1 MTIKD
6 KACDYVTKINNVEFM
21 GEGEP
26 VYSFEQLQDAFLAGA
41 AGKQELYE
49 ALKELYE
56 ADNNGWSYDLYTRVI
71 NKARTVLAK
80 YEQEKKQ

>member
-6 KACDYVTKINNVEFM
+6 KACDYVTKINNVEFT

-49 ALKELYE
+49 ALKVLYAYVVMEE
-56 ADNNGWSYDLYTRVI
+56 APKGKMLDNARAALANADK
-71 NKARTVLAK
+71 NK
-80 YEQEKKQ
+80 